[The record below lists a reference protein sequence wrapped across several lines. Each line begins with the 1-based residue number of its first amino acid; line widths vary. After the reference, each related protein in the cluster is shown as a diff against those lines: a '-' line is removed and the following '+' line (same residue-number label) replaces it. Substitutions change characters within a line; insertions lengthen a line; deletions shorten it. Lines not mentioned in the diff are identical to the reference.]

1 MPKFPLI
8 PNQTRKQ
15 PSVKVSVLMCGAQRA
30 MSLASLCCPQLCQEG
45 ELAAWGAGM
54 DLESKSE
61 LGQREIQEA
70 P

>member
-1 MPKFPLI
+1 M
-8 PNQTRKQ
+8 
-15 PSVKVSVLMCGAQRA
+15 SGAQRA